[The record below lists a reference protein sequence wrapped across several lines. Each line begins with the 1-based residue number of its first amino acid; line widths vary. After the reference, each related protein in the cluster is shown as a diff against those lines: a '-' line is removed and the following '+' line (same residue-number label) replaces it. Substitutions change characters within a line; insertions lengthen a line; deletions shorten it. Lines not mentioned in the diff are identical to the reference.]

1 MQEEEDGHVKR
12 KGRACQKEG
21 KSMSEGREERAK
33 RRGWKRKEEWRGGI
47 KTLRWEIY
55 VAKITHLCVK
65 NDIAF
70 ASIIFFL

>member
-1 MQEEEDGHVKR
+1 MAGYA
-12 KGRACQKEG
+12 GRRGWTCQKEG
-21 KSMSEGREERAK
+21 MDMSKGREEHVK
-33 RRGWKRKEEWRGGI
+33 RRGRKRKEEWRGGI

>member
-1 MQEEEDGHVKR
+1 MSKGREEHVKR
-12 KGRACQKEG
+12 RGR
-21 KSMSEGREERAK
+21 
-33 RRGWKRKEEWRGGI
+33 KRKEEWRGGI